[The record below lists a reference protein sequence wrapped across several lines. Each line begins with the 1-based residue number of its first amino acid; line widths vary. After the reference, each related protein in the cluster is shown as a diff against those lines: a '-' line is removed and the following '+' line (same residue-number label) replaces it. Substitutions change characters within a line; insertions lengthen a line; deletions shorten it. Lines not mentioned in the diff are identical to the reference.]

1 MKPIYVI
8 TRAHNNLPHNRK
20 QAELEKYLRGLIHI
34 SLTQEERR
42 QLEKDIDG
50 IVRFL
55 NLKYPRVT
63 EYSISSGDSWMSI
76 NAKGGDKSIYIVI
89 EKIGK
94 SYSEYKDGMVDKVS
108 PKGGC

>member
-8 TRAHNNLPHNRK
+8 TRAHNSLPHNRK

-42 QLEKDIDG
+42 QLERDIDG
-50 IVRFL
+50 VVRFL

-63 EYSISSGDSWMSI
+63 EYYISKEEGWNTI
-76 NAKGGDKSIYIVI
+76 NAKGGDKSIYIVLGP
-89 EKIGK
+89 IGV
-94 SYSEYKDGMVDKVS
+94 SYTELNTRTK
-108 PKGGC
+108 